1 MAQKVVG
8 VFLTEREA
16 AEVVEDLKKHGF
28 DTDRL
33 SVITRNRE
41 EADAIL
47 DPVHTKAPEGAAGG
61 AAAGGLL
68 GGVGGLLAG
77 LGALAI
83 PGIGPLLAAGPIAA
97 ALAGIAVGATSGGL
111 VGGLIGLGIS
121 EDDAKLYDEHVGS
134 GRVLVIVDAEDSQR
148 SEAEEMFRSHY
159 ALNYTRIGAGSD
171 NGNLTVAP
179 PHLSESPEPAPAAEE
194 SVPVRSDEFGQRVNE
209 APADLPPRGE
219 QNPR

>member
-1 MAQKVVG
+1 MTQRVVG

-28 DTDRL
+28 DTGRL

-97 ALAGIAVGATSGGL
+97 ALAGIAVGATGGGL

-134 GRVLVIVDAEDSQR
+134 GRVLVIVDAEDAQR
-148 SEAEEMFRSHY
+148 DEAEALFRNHY

-171 NGNLTVAP
+171 NDNLTVAP
-179 PHLSESPEPAPAAEE
+179 PHLPTASEPLPAAEE
-194 SVPVRSDEFGQRVNE
+194 PVSVRSDELGQYPNE
-209 APADLPPRGE
+209 APSDLPSRNE
-219 QNPR
+219 RDSR

>member
-1 MAQKVVG
+1 MAQRVVG

-28 DTDRL
+28 DTENL

-41 EADAIL
+41 EADAII

-68 GGVGGLLAG
+68 GGVGGLLVG

-97 ALAGIAVGATSGGL
+97 ALAGIAVGATGGGL

-134 GRVLVIVDAEDSQR
+134 GRVLVIVDAEEPR
-148 SEAEEMFRSHY
+148 RGEAEELFRSHY

-171 NGNLTVAP
+171 NDNLTVAP
-179 PHLSESPEPAPAAEE
+179 PHSPSSSDPLPSVGESSLSDPNESDKRA
-194 SVPVRSDEFGQRVNE
+194 SDDRI
-209 APADLPPRGE
+209 DLPSRAE
-219 QNPR
+219 HDSR